1 MSQRLTDLS
10 LSILISFVGCLL
22 SYPFWRDY
30 EYWAES
36 PAAWWIYFILGFLL
50 CIYILYVF
58 IGSLRMLF
66 LHALEE
72 KALQQAYED
81 TYESTHSLGRSA
93 SSQTSED
100 SPVTETMP
108 NETLAKEERP

>member
-22 SYPFWRDY
+22 SYPFWQDY

-36 PAAWWIYFILGFLL
+36 PTAWRIYFIVGFLL

-72 KALQQAYED
+72 QALQKHYED
-81 TYESTHSLGRSA
+81 TYESTQPLNP
-93 SSQTSED
+93 SSQRTED
-100 SPVTETMP
+100 SIADSIAS
-108 NETLAKEERP
+108 ETLAKEEQP